1 MANKRNIEDV
11 YTLGQ
16 VLGTGTSSVVVIGT
30 HKATNAQVAV
40 KIVDK
45 TKMTQRQVER
55 VYSEIDVLNKVNHP
69 NIVNLLEHFETNT
82 KIYLVMELKTGGE
95 LFDRILDKGYFTEDE
110 AWYVMRQIGAAVHY
124 LHSRGIVH
132 RDLKPENLIF
142 ETKDDNSPIC
152 LADFGFAKFAKDEE
166 NLTTPC
172 GTPGYVAPEIANSES
187 YKKSVDMWSLGVIM
201 YTLLCGFPPFYS
213 DDDDVLLE
221 LIVEGEFSFPDPY
234 WTGISTDAKDLVTK
248 LLEKNPAK
256 RYTAEQFLNH
266 RWIGGKMKKDSEYRK
281 SVELA
286 NDQISNIK
294 HSLNKSI
301 DLTREATYLRAAS
314 ESTVW
319 KRRQNNKDPNNKDN
333 KEKK

>member
-1 MANKRNIEDV
+1 MSAKRLIEDH
-11 YTLGQ
+11 YTLGK
-16 VLGTGTSSVVVIGT
+16 VLGTGTSSVVVVGT
-30 HKATNAQVAV
+30 QKETGTECAV

-45 TKMTQRQVER
+45 SKMTQRQVER
-55 VYSEIDVLNKVNHP
+55 VYSEIDVLSKVNHP
-69 NIVNLLEHFETNT
+69 NIVNLLDYFETDM
-82 KIYLVMELKTGGE
+82 KIYLVMEVKTGGE

-110 AWYVMRQIGAAVHY
+110 AWRVMKQIATAVYY
-124 LHSRGIVH
+124 LHTRGIVH

-142 ETKDDNSPIC
+142 ETPDDDSNIC
-152 LADFGFAKFAKDEE
+152 VADFGFAKFSADEE

-187 YKKSVDMWSLGVIM
+187 YKRGVDMWSLGVIM

-234 WTGISTDAKDLVTK
+234 WTGISPSAKDLICH

-256 RYTAEQFLNH
+256 RFNAEQFLNH
-266 RWIGGKMKKDSEYRK
+266 PWIGGRKKGGSGDRK

-286 NDQISNIK
+286 NDQKSVIK
-294 HSLNKSI
+294 NSLNKSI
-301 DLTREATYLRAAS
+301 DLTREATSLRAAS

-319 KRRQNNKDPNNKDN
+319 KRRQQKKEDPKQ
-333 KEKK
+333 